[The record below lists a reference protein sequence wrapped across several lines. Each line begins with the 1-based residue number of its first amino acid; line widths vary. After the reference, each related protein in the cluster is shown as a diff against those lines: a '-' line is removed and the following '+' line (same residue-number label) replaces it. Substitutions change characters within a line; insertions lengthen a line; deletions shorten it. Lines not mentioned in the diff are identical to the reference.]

1 MFVELLDLGDL
12 LIFFEVIR
20 EFVEGREEIGHL
32 NILLDGAGHF

>member
-20 EFVEGREEIGHL
+20 EFVEGREEISHL
-32 NILLDGAGHF
+32 NILLVGAGHF